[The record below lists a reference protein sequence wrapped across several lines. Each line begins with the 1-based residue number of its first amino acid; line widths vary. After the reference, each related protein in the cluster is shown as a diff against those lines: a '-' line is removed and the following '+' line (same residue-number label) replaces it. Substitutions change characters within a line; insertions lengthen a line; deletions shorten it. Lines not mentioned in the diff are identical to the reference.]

1 MKEKTVNSIPCKV
14 KKLRPN
20 AQLPVRATA
29 TAAGYDVTFCPL
41 KPNGEC
47 TSWQCETGGVYA
59 FHTGLAFEMP
69 ADVAM
74 LVLPRSG
81 LASKRQL
88 RPANTPGLVDSD
100 YRGELI
106 VMMENFGTELQI
118 IEPGERIAQ
127 LVFINPLVMDFT
139 EVDELSETNRG
150 DGGFG
155 STGTK

>member
-1 MKEKTVNSIPCKV
+1 MNSIPCKV
-14 KKLRPN
+14 KKLLPH

-29 TAAGYDVTFCPL
+29 TSAGYDVHYTPKPL
-41 KPNGEC
+41 WIGGDNPLATINPGEVVALG
-47 TSWQCETGGVYA
+47 TS
-59 FHTGLAFEMP
+59 LAFEMP
-69 ADVAM
+69 SDVAM

-81 LASKRQL
+81 LASRRKL

-106 VMMENFGTELQI
+106 VMMENFGDEMQVI
-118 IEPGERIAQ
+118 QPGDRIAQ

-139 EVDELSETNRG
+139 EVTELGETDRG
-150 DGGFG
+150 EGGFG